1 MLHPLF
7 PWHMRSSK
15 RDPSVVMYTL
25 DAYQFH
31 CCSCPVHDSQ
41 TAQRTADGAAA
52 ASSLILAQA
61 DRRAV
66 PQVSDTVV
74 EPYNATLSVHQ
85 LVENADECVVSFLNR
100 SDTVRGGSSP
110 ALVQMSP
117 AGSSAKP
124 SAPSDGPLCVRSYMP
139 W

>member
-85 LVENADECVVSFLNR
+85 LVENADECVVSALTAPHPAANCEACGAAGQLP
-100 SDTVRGGSSP
+100 SGSG
-110 ALVQMSP
+110 A
-117 AGSSAKP
+117 
-124 SAPSDGPLCVRSYMP
+124 CVSCTDQCGN
-139 W
+139 